1 VGARTA
7 SSVVALAAGCSL
19 TQPVSGSYSCDAN
32 GNCLDGFLCNAQNL
46 CVSAVSSSTGTTGR
60 SIGAKCPGAGPL
72 FSSAPSLGSLA
83 G

>member
-1 VGARTA
+1 
-7 SSVVALAAGCSL
+7 
-19 TQPVSGSYSCDAN
+19 
-32 GNCLDGFLCNAQNL
+32 
-46 CVSAVSSSTGTTGR
+46 VSAVSSSTGTTGR